1 MPDIALQAARRMLS
15 VQGAAR
21 VVLNWLLPLWTGW
34 GERTLVLDARQ
45 QLELIDVLEQALQ
58 AEEPQAD
65 WLARTEQARLSQPQH
80 MGLLYL
86 YGRVCMRHSLW
97 GKAQQ
102 MLERCAPQLTQ
113 PSLQRRA
120 WCALA
125 ELAEQRG
132 DASAASQAWRRAALV
147 KP

>member
-1 MPDIALQAARRMLS
+1 
-15 VQGAAR
+15 
-21 VVLNWLLPLWTGW
+21 
-34 GERTLVLDARQ
+34 
-45 QLELIDVLEQALQ
+45 
-58 AEEPQAD
+58 
-65 WLARTEQARLSQPQH
+65 

-113 PSLQRRA
+113 PSLQRKA

-125 ELAEQRG
+125 ELAQQRG
-132 DASAASQAWRRAALV
+132 DEAAATQAWRRAALTET
-147 KP
+147 